1 MTCDEAKLQVQAL
14 ADGELSESVIP
25 EVMDHVQSCYS
36 CRADYV
42 ELLKLQKKMS
52 GLVYEVPPKEW
63 FEKLERRIGRKIG
76 SGIGQI
82 LFFGSYLLL
91 IAYAVFSLFADSG
104 VGMFIKIAVA
114 GILLGVLSLLG
125 FAISD
130 RIHESKDDKYK
141 GVVK

>member
-14 ADGELSESVIP
+14 ADGELSESVIS

-42 ELLKLQKKMS
+42 ELLRLQKKMS
-52 GLVYEVPPKEW
+52 GLVYEEPPKEW

-91 IAYAVFSLFADSG
+91 IGGDVHQNRSRGYSARCSLAP
-104 VGMFIKIAVA
+104 
-114 GILLGVLSLLG
+114 GICDFRPDPREQGRQ
-125 FAISD
+125 I
-130 RIHESKDDKYK
+130 
-141 GVVK
+141 